1 MLEFLS
7 ALLIGL
13 GNILNTIL
21 PNSDIQTY
29 LVDIPQT
36 IQTGVRWLNW
46 VFPVAQCLVF
56 LAAELALLVSY
67 VAVKWVMS
75 KAITTTE
82 KLVG

>member
-7 ALLIGL
+7 TLLMGL
-13 GNILNTIL
+13 GNLLNSIL

-46 VFPVAQCLVF
+46 AFPVAQCLVF
-56 LAAELALLVSY
+56 LAAELALLVAY
-67 VAVKWVMS
+67 VSVKWVMS

-82 KLVG
+82 KLVD

>member
-7 ALLIGL
+7 GLLMGL
-13 GNILNTIL
+13 GNLLNSIL

-46 VFPVAQCLVF
+46 VFPVANCLVF
-56 LAAELALLVSY
+56 LAAELALLVAY
-67 VAVKWVMS
+67 VAVKWVMG